1 MRLCFNG
8 TEVNF
13 VGTIKCDLSMLSTV
27 QAKSFWP
34 ALYLYTN
41 KRIKLQK
48 FFTTPCIF

>member
-8 TEVNF
+8 TEFNF
-13 VGTIKCDLSMLSTV
+13 VGTIKCDLCYL
-27 QAKSFWP
+27 QCRPKSFWP

-48 FFTTPCIF
+48 KKDATF